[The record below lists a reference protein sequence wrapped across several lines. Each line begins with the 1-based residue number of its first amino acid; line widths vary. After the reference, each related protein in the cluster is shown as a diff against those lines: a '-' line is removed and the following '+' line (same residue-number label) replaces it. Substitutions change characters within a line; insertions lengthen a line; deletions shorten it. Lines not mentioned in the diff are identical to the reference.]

1 MTSQLELTR
10 YGSEAELLAALD
22 AESRNPTKT
31 FDPAIYDG
39 LQDELGISPEEIQD
53 MGYGYE
59 AGDEF
64 LKVKFEEVKT
74 RLTEKSKLA
83 RRSIWETRLAVIIDI
98 PCRHGKG
105 NSFSAEI
112 DDSTKDY
119 WMARFPKQF
128 KAYLRNKIA
137 PVDVSK
143 LLTSWPFLKDVERAN
158 LESFKIL
165 TVDHLAKVDDK
176 TIAKAKEVIPSIER
190 LKAKAT
196 QYLAFLDTDEK
207 EKETTKTKR

>member
-1 MTSQLELTR
+1 MSSPYELTR

-22 AESRNPTKT
+22 TESRNPTKI
-31 FDPAIYDG
+31 FDPAIYEG
-39 LQDELGISPEEIQD
+39 LQDELGISPEEIHD

-64 LKVKFEEVKT
+64 LKVKFDEIKT

-83 RRSIWETRLAVIIDI
+83 RRSIWETRLAVVIDI

-105 NSFSAEI
+105 NQFSTEI
-112 DDSTKDY
+112 DESTRDY

-137 PVDVSK
+137 PIDVSK

-158 LESFKIL
+158 LESFKIIS
-165 TVDHLAKVDDK
+165 VDQLAKIDDK
-176 TIAKAKEVIPSIER
+176 TLAKAKEIIPSIEK
-190 LKAKAT
+190 LKSKAT
-196 QYLAFLDTDEK
+196 QYLAFLDAD